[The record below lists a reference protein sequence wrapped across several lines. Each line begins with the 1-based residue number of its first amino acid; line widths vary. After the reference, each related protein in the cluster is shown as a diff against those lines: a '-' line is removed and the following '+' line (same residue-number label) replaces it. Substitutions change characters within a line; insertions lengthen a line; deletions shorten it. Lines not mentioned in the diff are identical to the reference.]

1 MDCAKGVP
9 QVCHNEALVVAH
21 PSGSTNSNPL
31 MFKRKGCARVAE
43 LVDALDLGSKM
54 DLKDTTGYLEVCHR
68 WVRKWGNSPHSYTNQ
83 VVLIVYPCSST

>member
-9 QVCHNEALVVAH
+9 QVCHNGALAVAH

-43 LVDALDLGSKM
+43 LVDALDLGSKRY
-54 DLKDTTGYLEVCHR
+54 DVETGGYHELCPSCA
-68 WVRKWGNSPHSYTNQ
+68 RKWGITVTATPTGWH
-83 VVLIVYPCSST
+83 L